1 MTPSPRMIVPS
12 VKACPNLKSIAS
24 FNVSFN
30 YSRYFSSSPA
40 KNTFSDPKDCA
51 TIEAKSS
58 VSFDEVSK
66 FSSMAGTW
74 WKVKH
79 NPLISMNPVRMSFIT
94 NQIMKHYSLSKNHH
108 GNKSSYE
115 PYKGLRALD
124 IGCGGGLLSE
134 SLARLGASVTAIDPS
149 EGVAKAAEIHSRHNE
164 KTKSI
169 EYKGGIS
176 AEELAMRE
184 EFKNSFDMVC
194 VLEVIEHATDPRSL
208 MEAAISLLKTPN
220 GDGPG
225 GMLFVSTINR
235 TAKSFGVAI
244 LGAEYITGKVPI
256 GTHDWN
262 QFMSPEEVHR
272 LVRDL
277 GVVENEKMGMV
288 LRPPF
293 YDLNWYL
300 NENDFDV
307 NWIGSYRYK
316 RDNR

>member
-1 MTPSPRMIVPS
+1 VP
-12 VKACPNLKSIAS
+12 
-24 FNVSFN
+24 FT
-30 YSRYFSSSPA
+30 YSRYFSSSPT
-40 KNTFSDPKDCA
+40 NNA
-51 TIEAKSS
+51 TSTHNSTKIIETKSS
-58 VSFDEVSK
+58 VSSDEVSK

-94 NQIMKHYSLSKNHH
+94 DQIMKHCSLPDHRRRDIK
-108 GNKSSYE
+108 SYE

-149 EGVAKAAEIHSRHNE
+149 EGVAKAAEMHSKQNE
-164 KTKSI
+164 KTKTI

-176 AEELAMRE
+176 AEELASRE
-184 EFKNSFDMVC
+184 EYKESFDMVC

-208 MEAAISLLKTPN
+208 MKAAISLLKKPK
-220 GDGPG
+220 GDDPG

-244 LGAEYITGKVPI
+244 LGAEYVTGKVPI
-256 GTHDWN
+256 GTHNWS
-262 QFMSPEEVHR
+262 QFMSPEEVET
-272 LVRDL
+272 LVRDFGL
-277 GVVENEKMGMV
+277 VENEKMGMV

-307 NWIGSYRYK
+307 NWIGSYRYE
-316 RDNR
+316 RDKC

>member
-1 MTPSPRMIVPS
+1 MRRMS
-12 VKACPNLKSIAS
+12 VRMMIYSLKSFPTLTSIP
-24 FNVSFN
+24 FNAI
-30 YSRYFSSSPA
+30 RYFSSSSTNGA
-40 KNTFSDPKDCA
+40 TLSGTNDSA

-58 VSFDEVSK
+58 VSSDEVSK

-74 WKVKH
+74 WEVKH

-94 NQIMKHYSLSKNHH
+94 DQIRKHYSLTIIRH
-108 GNKSSYE
+108 GKESYE
-115 PYKGLRALD
+115 PYMGLKALD

-149 EGVAKAAEIHSRHNE
+149 EGVAKAAELHSRQNE
-164 KTKSI
+164 KTRSI

-176 AEELAMRE
+176 AEELASRDE
-184 EFKNSFDMVC
+184 YKASFDMVC
-194 VLEVIEHATDPRSL
+194 VLEVIEHATDPTSL
-208 MEAAISLLKTPN
+208 MKAAISLLKKPQ
-220 GDGPG
+220 GDDPG

-244 LGAEYITGKVPI
+244 LGAEYLTGKVPI

-262 QFMSPEEVHR
+262 QFLSPEEVNG
-272 LVRDL
+272 LVREF
-277 GVVENEKMGMV
+277 GMVESKKMGMV

-300 NENDFDV
+300 NENDLDV
-307 NWIGSYRYK
+307 NWIGSYRYE
-316 RDNR
+316 R